1 MEIVETTFSK
11 PSSWTMFA
19 IVVSLKYAREEFVFI
34 QIASSFFLSRRS
46 MNRLCRI
53 LMAGDLNCKL
63 FGTDK

>member
-1 MEIVETTFSK
+1 MEIVGTTFSK
-11 PSSWTMFA
+11 PSSCTMFA
-19 IVVSLKYAREEFVFI
+19 IVVSLKHAREEFVLI

-53 LMAGDLNCKL
+53 LMTGDWNCKL